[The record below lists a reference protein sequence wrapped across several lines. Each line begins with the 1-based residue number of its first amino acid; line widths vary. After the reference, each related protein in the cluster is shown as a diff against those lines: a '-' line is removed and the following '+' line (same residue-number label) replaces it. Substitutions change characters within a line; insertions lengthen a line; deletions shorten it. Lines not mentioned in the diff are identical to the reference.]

1 MNHYA
6 AALFLSLGILSVM
19 PAEASDIIPI
29 QGGLSVP
36 AAEGLQIWNADRS
49 YLGLKLRA
57 LLDSPDAAG
66 FAARRVI
73 SNGWVREENRGELTR
88 DYKESFGKQPFFPD
102 PSDG

>member
-36 AAEGLQIWNADRS
+36 AAEGCRYGMQTGPIWA
-49 YLGLKLRA
+49 
-57 LLDSPDAAG
+57 
-66 FAARRVI
+66 
-73 SNGWVREENRGELTR
+73 
-88 DYKESFGKQPFFPD
+88 
-102 PSDG
+102 